1 MYKIIGAD
9 SKEYGPADL
18 EELRKWAAEGRLD
31 GRILVKA
38 EGDVQWMPLGSV
50 PELAG
55 LLPCRG
61 GRRGG
66 GCTPRLPA
74 ARRARKPFLRAVQA
88 PAAGL
93 FVAAGLNL
101 LCYAAILA
109 ASRAAMLGQLKFP
122 AMGDP
127 AADRQMTEL
136 MELLEKGSH
145 AYFGWQGLVRGLLFV
160 TASGLIIVAAW
171 KMRRLQNYWLAVTGA
186 VCVLCL
192 PWLSP
197 GCCLG
202 FPFAIWALMVLF
214 KPDVRSTFH

>member
-55 LLPCRG
+55 LLPAGAAGAAGVYATVAG
-61 GRRGG
+61 G
-66 GCTPRLPA
+66 A
-74 ARRARKPFLRAVQA
+74 AGEEAVLRAVQA

-186 VCVLCL
+186 VCVLL